1 MTYLSRARLWKVRN
15 DDDLLGCCKRSN
27 DSADLENK
35 LLRERSFVVLVIFE
49 LPIAAA
55 MVNVRLDRKI
65 FYNSRFE
72 GNEGVDS
79 LSSDFVCSTD
89 HWAHVSNRVAA
100 RWVALVRTCSFGD
113 TSVQD
118 QRRFDLCS

>member
-1 MTYLSRARLWKVRN
+1 MTYLSRACLWKVRN

-27 DSADLENK
+27 DFADLENK

-89 HWAHVSNRVAA
+89 H
-100 RWVALVRTCSFGD
+100 
-113 TSVQD
+113 
-118 QRRFDLCS
+118 